1 MIEMNKNNDI
11 LFDDFFS
18 KKMTLLFQDDSVNNQ
33 EDITNFLKTINEN
46 KYYGIVGRE
55 NNMIPFLS
63 ILDNLLLGITK
74 KEKREFTQ
82 RLDLFLDQFKL
93 NSLDLKQVALNLS
106 KNEQLV
112 LQMIRA
118 LILNQTI
125 VLVDSSTEEKDSSR
139 FLVNIM
145 PVLKRQVQE
154 HQATIIISSQNRA
167 VAESPYYDQCVLL
180 KNINS

>member
-93 NSLDLKQVALNLS
+93 SSLDLKQVALNLS

-154 HQATIIISSQNRA
+154 HQATIIISSQNRS